1 MLTFKFC
8 NTVRSNGIPYGTG
21 CFYVEDTA
29 PYDIHGVTKAGESNR
44 MFARAFRAQDGREVR
59 TATVTSAGPT
69 VRPGAMVTAYDAP
82 RRAFSFW
89 LPHCSS
95 EAAHPVELDLSAL
108 PRSVLSATV
117 VIREVSATHSGDV
130 VALATL
136 PPSRRLSLTQPAG
149 SAWLATVMVR
159 GAPPR
164 SLAVGGVGATPS
176 STGTDLVIGRAGG
189 GAEPAVSYLEVDL
202 PPTGAR
208 APRLALLELTGA
220 SADGAP
226 LTFTAYAVTDPA
238 GVADLDWA
246 ALPHLDRDTVRAS
259 EVGSTVF
266 PAGQLTAPG
275 ARGTAGL
282 DVTDVLAK
290 ATGTRVGFLLI
301 REQARAEDTADDGRR
316 AGFTGAGADGP
327 RLTYWQ

>member
-1 MLTFKFC
+1 M
-8 NTVRSNGIPYGTG
+8 
-21 CFYVEDTA
+21 
-29 PYDIHGVTKAGESNR
+29 
-44 MFARAFRAQDGREVR
+44 
-59 TATVTSAGPT
+59 
-69 VRPGAMVTAYDAP
+69 
-82 RRAFSFW
+82 
-89 LPHCSS
+89 
-95 EAAHPVELDLSAL
+95 
-108 PRSVLSATV
+108 
-117 VIREVSATHSGDV
+117 
-130 VALATL
+130 
-136 PPSRRLSLTQPAG
+136 
-149 SAWLATVMVR
+149 
-159 GAPPR
+159 
-164 SLAVGGVGATPS
+164 
-176 STGTDLVIGRAGG
+176 
-189 GAEPAVSYLEVDL
+189 SYLEVDL

-259 EVGSTVF
+259 EVGSTVY
-266 PAGQLTAPG
+266 PAGQLSAPG
-275 ARGTAGL
+275 AHGTAGL